1 MDKQTNVRKELTMEE
16 REQELLAEIDRLK
29 RMIQASNP
37 FLCGN
42 KTCRNRVNPTIC
54 PCCGHVITK

>member
-1 MDKQTNVRKELTMEE
+1 MEE

-29 RMIQASNP
+29 RMMLASNP

-42 KTCRNRVNPTIC
+42 MKCGNRVKPTVC
-54 PCCGHVITK
+54 PCCGYVITK